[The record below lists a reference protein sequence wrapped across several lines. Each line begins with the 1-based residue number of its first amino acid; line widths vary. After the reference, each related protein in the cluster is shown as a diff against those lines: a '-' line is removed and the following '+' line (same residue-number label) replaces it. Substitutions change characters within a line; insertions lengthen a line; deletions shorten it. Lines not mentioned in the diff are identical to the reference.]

1 MLKKLTKITVASLLA
16 FTSSFASVSN
26 VFAKSV
32 NNGDVITTEK
42 ANKVTIGNDA
52 IEREFDYTNNK
63 LTTSFINNKLGKTTL
78 NPAQGSE
85 EFEIRLLSSGSQ
97 ESAITKPS
105 KKLDTTGWSATSD
118 SVATNEGSNGSAQKV
133 LDGNDE
139 TYYHSKYSSA
149 TTEELQYPHN
159 IYVDMKE
166 EKTISSMRFQERL
179 FNGQQTASGRV
190 KGFNLYVGKT
200 LDEVKS
206 STTPILTGEFK
217 NAKETYVNL
226 KESVKTQFIRVEFTS
241 CYQPAS
247 GASADVACCSE
258 LNFYE
263 DKVVFPE
270 KNREFVRTSDL
281 TLDGAPIV
289 ESTTK
294 VINNVTKTGKMITFK
309 FKPINTGNNNEM
321 SVVQKVVMYNGD
333 HFMRK
338 FLEIE
343 MSNKTQRIDYIDG
356 EHLQMNEE
364 DSTWTAPEA
373 GAIVMMHSELAKLGQ
388 PIYVNGLFLGSE
400 FPAAK
405 NAVDADKLGVLR
417 YYTGK
422 NFEDFQR
429 DNQLTTDGK
438 YVSWQTV
445 VGASATDN
453 TDTNAALNIAKKSLF
468 DYIDTIKTP
477 SDFRIQYNSWFDNM
491 MLISDENILESFSA
505 VDKHFSQTGVRPLDS
520 YVVDDGWNNYNN
532 GRIVDAGR
540 SGTTFNE
547 TGFWEFNNKFP
558 KGLTPSSQLVQNFGS
573 NFGVWVGPRGGYNF
587 YTDLA
592 NIVTKSG
599 KGSKAGGSV
608 DVADRTYVKNFQEM
622 AIKWQKNYGVNYW
635 KWDGFADWDQFGAF
649 AKGQD
654 VVGRKNN
661 HMYGGVD
668 GMYHVTDLW
677 EAWIDL
683 FEAVRASEKA
693 DGINKLWISLTC
705 YINPSPWYLQWA
717 NSIWI
722 QCGADRGEVSNNVL
736 NNKMDNMLTYR
747 DACYYEFFEHHK
759 FQLPLENLYNHD
771 PIYGTEG
778 TGITKNSM
786 NAEEFKNY
794 MFMQGTRG
802 TAFWELYYSDSIFD
816 EEKYLIN
823 ADFLEWEEANFDILR
838 NNTMIGGHPSDEVR
852 LQGGASRTSQNT
864 YGFAGFNAEGT
875 EGIISMRN
883 PSNAKKTIT
892 FTVDQAMGAKK
903 ASYFVKH
910 EHDYV
915 TPGFESEANIPAT
928 INKDQSVTV
937 TLQPGEVHIIKLTE
951 TKDEVKP
958 VLNKIYV
965 KDATI
970 VQVQASEHITDGAFT
985 VTVDGQEVAVK
996 AMKAFEDSKTFDLTL
1011 AKPLTKG
1018 QNVNVSAKAGKDN
1031 ADNLLIGNV
1040 SLKYYENGLVANK
1053 QVVNET
1059 VELSNAKNSIEG
1071 KNGFTVSMEAKT
1083 TAKDVVLLQQ
1093 GNDYKLGIDQNGRAY
1108 FELNGT
1114 RTTSKE
1120 VVATGESYILTG
1132 VKENNGIIK
1141 LYVDGN
1147 VNSSKYDAKNMNFEV
1162 KADAITVNGNG
1173 STLSDVRVYNESL
1186 GYDEVPTLPLATLVE
1201 KVENERHHYST
1212 QSWNDGNLDA
1222 LLETAKTVLAKGEK
1236 AAMATAYDALYDGYK
1251 KLVPTQVN
1259 LALKKEASA
1268 HWVDQGQTAPN
1279 TNNGSPL
1286 SLALDGK
1293 HNDAGKHA
1301 IIGKDGIATP
1311 VYMQIDLGD
1320 EYAISRAQL
1329 YRYWLDSRM
1338 YDSTALV
1345 VSSDKDFADKTVLY
1359 YSGEGDKFQLGTNPT
1374 QALYNE
1380 SNAGKEL
1387 YNGKEVNARY
1397 VRLYVSGRKQSN
1409 PTENH
1414 IVELE
1419 IYGKLADPYNVKELE
1434 TLIQDAEA
1442 LVQDSKYTE
1451 ASVAALNA
1459 KITSAKEVVK
1469 AVKADTQE
1477 DKTIGY
1483 VLNAKEALSAAMAS
1497 LEVKKAD
1504 VTFSGLSLSLADY
1517 IGVNYYFELS
1527 EKVLAD
1533 DQAYMLFTREDNT
1546 TVKFTMDEVKANT
1559 KVVNGKTLYRAT
1571 VPMAARSMSD
1581 IINGKVVLSNGE
1593 EVVLKDTSV
1602 QSYAKTILTNEDK
1615 YSTEAVAAVKAML
1628 NYGAA
1633 AQVKFDNKVD
1643 SLANAILSKEDQVVN
1658 VDNSVFD
1665 QYQASKEGSVAGI
1678 EYFGTS
1684 VLLKSKTGISHYFT
1698 LAEGANIENYTFK
1711 VNGEV
1716 LQPQYRDGKYYV
1728 DINNIFA
1735 KNLADTYVLEVSDG
1749 NDTMSVTFG
1758 VFSYAKIVVNGNY
1771 SEELKAVVRAMYPYY
1786 VAADAY
1792 AKSVK

>member
-1 MLKKLTKITVASLLA
+1 MLNKLMKITVVAA
-16 FTSSFASVSN
+16 MTFTSCLGTVST
-26 VFAKSV
+26 VFAKQTTY
-32 NNGDVITTEK
+32 GDVKVDQK
-42 ANKVTIGNDA
+42 ANSLTIGNDS
-52 IEREFDYTNNK
+52 ISRTFDFTNDVLK
-63 LTTSFINNKLGKTTL
+63 TTEINNKLGSSTL
-78 NPAQGSE
+78 APAQGSE
-85 EFEIRLLSSGSQ
+85 EFEIRLLASGSQ
-97 ESAITKPS
+97 AGSITKPT
-105 KKLDTTGWSATSD
+105 KKLNTNGWTATSD
-118 SVATNEGSNGSAQKV
+118 SVADNEGSNGPAQKV

-139 TYYHSKYSSA
+139 TYYHSKYSNASEA
-149 TTEELQYPHN
+149 QLQYPHN
-159 IYVDMKE
+159 IYIDMKE
-166 EKTISSMRFQERL
+166 AKTISSMRFQERL
-179 FNGQQTASGRV
+179 YNGQQTQSGRV
-190 KGFNLYVGKT
+190 KGFNLYIGNS
-200 LDEVKS
+200 LEEVTS

-226 KESVKTQFIRVEFTS
+226 KETVTTQFIRVEFTS
-241 CYQPAS
+241 CYAPAS

-270 KNREFVRTSDL
+270 KDREFVRASEL
-281 TLDGAPIV
+281 KLDGKPTV
-289 ESTTK
+289 EATTK
-294 VINNVTKTGKMITFK
+294 VINSQTKTGQLVTFK
-309 FKPINTGNNNEM
+309 FQPVKTSANNEM
-321 SVVQKVVMYNGD
+321 SIVQKVVMYNGD

-343 MSNKTQRIDYIDG
+343 MSDKTQRIDYIDG
-356 EHLQMNEE
+356 EHLQMSEA
-364 DSTWTAPEA
+364 DKTWTAPEA
-373 GAIVMMHSELAKLGQ
+373 GPIVMMHSQLAKLGQ

-400 FPAAK
+400 FPATK
-405 NAVDADKLGVLR
+405 NEVNADKLGVLR

-422 NFEDFQR
+422 HFEDFQR

-445 VGASATDN
+445 VGASATNN
-453 TDTNAALNIAKKSLF
+453 TDTTAALNIAKKSLF
-468 DYIDTIKTP
+468 NYIDTIKTP

-505 VDKHFSQTGVRPLDS
+505 VDKHFSETGVRPLDS
-520 YVVDDGWNNYNN
+520 YVVDDGWNNYND
-532 GRIVDAGR
+532 GRIVDSGR
-540 SGTTFNE
+540 SGNTLNKD
-547 TGFWEFNNKFP
+547 GFWEFNSKFP
-558 KGLTPSSQLVQNFGS
+558 NGLTPSSQLVQNFGS

-587 YTDLA
+587 FGDLA
-592 NIVTKSG
+592 NIVTKSK

-608 DVADRTYVKNFQEM
+608 DVADRTYVKNFQDM

-693 DGINKLWISLTC
+693 DEINKLWISLTC

-852 LQGGASRTSQNT
+852 LQGGAQRTSQNT
-864 YGFAGFNAEGT
+864 YGFAGFNAAGT

-903 ASYFVKH
+903 GSYFVKH

-915 TPGFESEANIPAT
+915 TPGFESEAVIPAT

-937 TLQPGEVHIIKLTE
+937 TLQPGEVHIIKLTD

-965 KDATI
+965 KDATT
-970 VQVQASEHITDGAFT
+970 VQVQASEHVTDAAFT

-996 AMKAFEDSKTFDLTL
+996 AVKAFADSKTFDLTL
-1011 AKPLTKG
+1011 ETPLTKG
-1018 QNVNVSAKAGKDN
+1018 QSVKVLATAGKDN
-1031 ADNLLIGNV
+1031 ADNSLIGNV
-1040 SLKYYENGLVANK
+1040 SLKYYENGLVASK
-1053 QVVNET
+1053 QVVTDT
-1059 VELSNAKNSIEG
+1059 VELSDANNSVEG
-1071 KNGFTVSMEAKT
+1071 KNGFTVSMEAT
-1083 TAKDVVLLQQ
+1083 TTQKDVVLLQQ
-1093 GNDYKLGIDQNGRAY
+1093 GNDYKLGIDQAGHAY
-1108 FELNGT
+1108 FELNGV

-1120 VVATGESYILTG
+1120 VVATGAPYILTG

-1147 VNSSKYDAKNMNFEV
+1147 VNSSKYDAKNIKFEV
-1162 KADAITVNGNG
+1162 RADAITANGKG

-1186 GYDEVPTLPLATLVE
+1186 GYDEVPTLPLTELVT
-1201 KVENERHHYST
+1201 KVESERNHYST
-1212 QSWNDGNLDA
+1212 TSWNEAGLDA
-1222 LLETAKTVLAKGEK
+1222 LLASAKTVLEKGEK
-1236 AAMATAYDALYDGYK
+1236 PAMKEAYNALYAGYK
-1251 KLVPTQVN
+1251 KLVPTDVN

-1268 HWVDQGQTAPN
+1268 HWTDKGQSAPN

-1286 SLALDGK
+1286 SLAVDGK

-1311 VYMQIDLGD
+1311 VYMEIDLGD
-1320 EYAISRAQL
+1320 VYSINRAQL

-1345 VSSDKDFADKTVLY
+1345 VSADKDFANKTVLY
-1359 YSGEGDKFQLGTNPT
+1359 YSGEGDKFQLGTTPT
-1374 QALYNE
+1374 QELYNE
-1380 SNAGKEL
+1380 SSAGKEL

-1419 IYGKLADPYNVKELE
+1419 VFGKQSDPYQLSD
-1434 TLIQDAEA
+1434 LEA
-1442 LVQDSKYTE
+1442 LIKEAKVLEADQQYTE
-1451 ASVAALNA
+1451 SSVEMLATEIQHAQA
-1459 KITSAKEVVK
+1459 VVT
-1469 AVKADTQE
+1469 AVKAGTQE

-1483 VLNAKEALSAAMAS
+1483 VLNAKDALADAIAN

-1504 VTFSGLSLSLADY
+1504 VTLSNLSLSLADY
-1517 IGVNYYFELS
+1517 IGVNYYFDFS
-1527 EKVLAD
+1527 DTVLNDAN
-1533 DQAYMLFTREDNT
+1533 AYVEFTREDQS
-1546 TVKFTMDEVKANT
+1546 TVKYMVSEIKENA
-1559 KVVNGKTLYRAT
+1559 KVVNGKTLYRAS
-1571 VPMAARSMSD
+1571 VPMAARQMSEA
-1581 IINGKVVLSNGE
+1581 IKGKVVYGDNI
-1593 EVVLKDTSV
+1593 VVELENMSV
-1602 QSYAKTILTNEDK
+1602 QGYADVIYKNEGNK
-1615 YSTEAVAAVKAML
+1615 YSAEAVAAVKAML
-1628 NYGAA
+1628 NYGTA
-1633 AQVKFDNKVD
+1633 AQMNFKNKVKQP
-1643 SLANAILSKEDQVVN
+1643 ANSILSSDDQKVV
-1658 VDNSVFD
+1658 VDDSVFA
-1665 QYQASKEGSVAGI
+1665 QYKSNKEGSVTGLD
-1678 EYFGTS
+1678 YFGTS
-1684 VLLKSKTGISHYFT
+1684 VLLKSKTGFAHYFT
-1698 LAEGANIENYTFK
+1698 LTDGSIEDYTFT
-1711 VNGEV
+1711 VNGKEV
-1716 LQPQYRDGKYYV
+1716 QPQMKDGKYFV
-1728 DINNIFA
+1728 EFSDIYA
-1735 KNLADTYVLEVSDG
+1735 KNLADSYELVVTKDNES
-1749 NDTMSVTFG
+1749 MSIAFS
-1758 VFSYAKIVVNGNY
+1758 VFAYANVVVKGNY

-1786 VAADAY
+1786 EAALAY
-1792 AKSVK
+1792 SKTVK